1 MDKHEINKLLEDGL
15 LAYRHGNKDLAL
27 KQFRKAIKK
36 SPHEYLPYRFLAT
49 TEYDLGRAEDAID
62 HLNKAIRLAPEGE
75 SGPLEDLSLI
85 KMQLGRQEEAESI
98 LQKAILVNPNSLDAH
113 LRLGASLITCGRA
126 SEAIAIYT
134 KALEIGPKNFQAL
147 YGLSHAYLENS
158 NFEEAISTATQA
170 LEVREEDPA
179 TLTILGVAHYQ
190 KENYSE
196 AKRHLSQSVALNGTD
211 QNTLVHLGRTELKL
225 ENFDQAIAIF
235 EDASKHA
242 VNSSIL
248 FSQLANA
255 LSASGKP
262 AEAVEVC
269 DQYLKTHPLSASL
282 MQVKAC
288 ALRDLQKFDES
299 EQILG
304 QADLVI
310 AKHIEKPHKYQSL
323 ADFNLQLEKMIY
335 EHPTYSRS
343 HSNRATRNGLQ
354 TGSLMVDPS
363 PTMREFIL
371 LINKEVKERIKELKN
386 SKHASHPWVANA
398 PNDWDMNSWAI
409 VLSNQ
414 GHQLSHIHPEAWLSG
429 VYYVKIPKNIVT
441 DNYQGWIEF
450 GEVTDQLYHE
460 QKPPPRLIKPEE
472 GMMVTFP
479 SHSFHKVRQFES
491 HEPRI
496 SISFDLFVKQTNE
509 Q

>member
-1 MDKHEINKLLEDGL
+1 MVNDEINKLLEDGL

-27 KQFRKAIKK
+27 KQFKKAIKK
-36 SPHEYLPYRFLAT
+36 SPNEYLAYRFLAT
-49 TEYDLGRAEDAID
+49 TEYDLGRADDAID

-98 LQKAILVNPNSLDAH
+98 LQKAILVNPSSLDAL
-113 LRLGASLITCGRA
+113 LRLGVSLIACGRA
-126 SEAIAIYT
+126 SEAIAVYT
-134 KALEIGPKNFQAL
+134 KASEIESNNFQAL
-147 YGLSHAYLENS
+147 YGLAHAYLECS
-158 NFEEAISTATQA
+158 NFEDAINVASQA
-170 LEVREEDPA
+170 LELREEDSA
-179 TLTILGVAHYQ
+179 TLAILGVAYYQ

-196 AKRHLSQSVALNGTD
+196 AKRFLSQSVALNGTD
-211 QNTLVHLGRTELKL
+211 QNALVHLGRTELKL

-235 EDASKHA
+235 KDASQHA
-242 VNSSIL
+242 SNSSIL

-255 LSASGKP
+255 LSASGKLS
-262 AEAVEVC
+262 EAVEVC

-288 ALRDLQKFDES
+288 ALRDLKKFDES
-299 EQILG
+299 DEILG
-304 QADLVI
+304 QEDLVE
-310 AKHIEKPHKYQSL
+310 AKRIEKPHKYKNLS
-323 ADFNLQLEKMIY
+323 DFNLRLEKMIY

-363 PTMREFIL
+363 PTMQEFIL
-371 LINKEVKERIKELKN
+371 LINKEVKQRIKALKN

-398 PNDWDMNSWAI
+398 PKEWDMNSWAI

-429 VYYVKIPKNIVT
+429 VYYVKIPKNIVS
-441 DNYQGWIEF
+441 DNHQGWIEF

-491 HEPRI
+491 NEPRI
-496 SISFDLFVKQTNE
+496 SISFDLFVKQKNE